1 MRNFK
6 TYGNFIIAFLAV
18 SPASLP
24 PAQAQEDGAS
34 QLEEMVILGSRR
46 QEGRS
51 ETDSLVPVDLFDGEE
66 LSNMGSTNLDS
77 VLTNLIPS
85 YKVDTQAIN
94 DAATL
99 VRPATLRGLPPDSTL
114 VLVNGKRRHRAAVI
128 TFLGNGVADGSQGP
142 DISVIP
148 AVALKRVEVLR
159 DGAAAQYGSDAIAG
173 VINFELK
180 DYAEGGTVEARWGQH
195 YEGDGDGF
203 NFAGNIGLPLT
214 SNGFLNLSMEYK
226 EADPTSRALQRTDA
240 QALVDAGNPYIE
252 DPSYDSVFHPTV
264 MVWGAPEFK
273 YDYKFFG
280 NMGVDLSDSFE
291 AYGYGNYAKRKVE
304 GGFFFRN
311 PHTRTGVFEGNVHRI
326 RRGADNVA
334 DNYEAL
340 YYFDADNDEHKP
352 AVKLSEAM
360 LIKTDTGYIT
370 ADNSGYDVFDTVRV
384 ADIDGSG
391 TGTSCPM
398 IRILDSNGDPASDSE
413 GMANAEDIAAVMAD
427 PNCESFI
434 TRFPGGF
441 VPRFGGTMEDYSFA
455 FGVRGELGNDWNVDL
470 SGVYG
475 RHEASFYMRHTLNPQ
490 LLGKPD
496 ITVDNIPT
504 DYVPGTYT
512 ETDYT
517 INLDV
522 SKLVDIPMFAAPV
535 NVAFGLEHRQEE
547 FKITPG
553 GENSWFIDN
562 DDFMPGRTTAGLA
575 AQGFGIASNG
585 FPGFSPRISGTWSRN
600 SYAGYIDVEAE
611 VTDRLTLGAAGR
623 YEDHK
628 KVGDTWD
635 FKISARARVTDAFAL
650 RGAVS
655 TGFRAPSVGQA
666 NVQNVTTAFTGG
678 KLADEYTL
686 PPTHPAS
693 ALVGGKALTPEESTN
708 FTVGA
713 VFSVGYMD
721 VTIDYFNINV
731 EDRIARSS
739 DKRLTD
745 ADRRNLLSQGV
756 ADALSFTKLRFFV
769 NDFETTTQGIDIVAT
784 LPLEMGGGDTNISFA
799 GNWTDTEVD
808 KRNPDLI
815 DDKRVTQLEKNNPE
829 FRFTATLDHN
839 QGPWRALLRGRFYDS
854 FAEFSAD
861 QAPWRLNAGSRF
873 LMDAE
878 LGYSLNDNIS
888 LVAGAENFLDTTPTS
903 QKHNASPYPT
913 GMKYAETSPY
923 GFNGGFY
930 YFRALY
936 NW

>member
-1 MRNFK
+1 MVKSKVQSPKSKPLLYLFA
-6 TYGNFIIAFLAV
+6 TVLAIPPLTMTSVSAQQSEATVIEEIVII
-18 SPASLP
+18 
-24 PAQAQEDGAS
+24 
-34 QLEEMVILGSRR
+34 GSRR
-46 QEGRS
+46 QDGRS
-51 ETDSLVPVDLFDGEE
+51 QTESLVPVDVFGGEE
-66 LSNMGSTNLDS
+66 LANMGSTDMDQ
-77 VLTNLIPS
+77 VLSNLIPS

-142 DISVIP
+142 DVSVIP
-148 AVALKRVEVLR
+148 SVALKRVEVLR

-180 DYAEGGTVEARWGQH
+180 DDAEGGTVEARWGQF

-203 NFAGNIGLPLT
+203 NFAGNIGLPMT
-214 SNGFLNLSMEYK
+214 GNGFLNLSMEYK
-226 EADPTSRALQRTDA
+226 EADPTSRARQRTDA

-252 DPSYDSVFHPTV
+252 DPDYDSVFHPTV
-264 MVWGAPEFK
+264 MVWGAPEFE

-280 NMGVDLSDSFE
+280 NMGIDLSDNFE

-304 GGFFFRN
+304 GGFYFRN
-311 PHTRTGVFEGNVHRI
+311 PHTRGGVFDGPEVTIDGMTYDTVKVADVNGTGVGEN
-326 RRGADNVA
+326 
-334 DNYEAL
+334 
-340 YYFDADNDEHKP
+340 
-352 AVKLSEAM
+352 
-360 LIKTDTGYIT
+360 
-370 ADNSGYDVFDTVRV
+370 
-384 ADIDGSG
+384 
-391 TGTSCPM
+391 CPV
-398 IRILDSNGDPASDSE
+398 IRIMNDV
-413 GMANAEDIAAVMAD
+413 ANAADIAAVEAD

-455 FGVRGELGNDWNVDL
+455 LGVRGELGNDWNVDV

-475 RHEASFYMRHTLNPQ
+475 RHRADFFMRHTLNPQ
-490 LLGKPD
+490 LLAMPD
-496 ITVDNIPT
+496 VTVANIPT
-504 DYVPGTYT
+504 DYIPGSYT

-517 INLDV
+517 LNLDV
-522 SKLVDIPMFAAPV
+522 TKLLHLPLFAAPV
-535 NVAFGLEHRQEE
+535 NVAFGAEHRQEE
-547 FKITPG
+547 FKVTPG
-553 GENSWFIDN
+553 GMNSWFIDARS
-562 DDFMPGRTTAGLA
+562 GGLA
-575 AQGFGIASNG
+575 EQGFGIGSNG
-585 FPGFSPRISGTWSRN
+585 FAGFSPRIAGTWSRN

-611 VTDRLTLGAAGR
+611 VTDRIVLGAAGR

-628 KVGDTWD
+628 GVGETWD
-635 FKISARARVTDAFAL
+635 FKISARADVTDTLAL

-655 TGFRAPSVGQA
+655 TGFRAPTVGQA

-678 KLADEYTL
+678 MLADEATL

-693 ALVGGKALTPEESTN
+693 TLVGGKALTPEESTN
-708 FTVGA
+708 FTLGA
-713 VFSVGYMD
+713 VFNVGDMD

-739 DKRLTD
+739 DRALTD
-745 ADRRNLLSQGV
+745 ADRQTLLSQGV
-756 ADALSFTKLRFFV
+756 ADALSFTNIRFYV

-784 LPLEMGGGDTNISFA
+784 LPFAMAGGDSSLSFA

-808 KRNPDLI
+808 KRNPELI

-829 FRFTATLDHN
+829 FRFTTTLNHT
-839 QGPWRALLRGRFYDS
+839 QGPWRAMLRGRFYDG
-854 FAEFSAD
+854 FVEFSTDDAS
-861 QAPWRLNAGSRF
+861 ARLNAGSRF

-878 LGYSLNDNIS
+878 LGYSLNDNIT
-888 LVAGAENFLDTTPTS
+888 LIAGAENFIDTTPTNQS
-903 QKHNASPYPT
+903 KNASPYPS
-913 GMKYAETSPY
+913 GMQYAETSPY